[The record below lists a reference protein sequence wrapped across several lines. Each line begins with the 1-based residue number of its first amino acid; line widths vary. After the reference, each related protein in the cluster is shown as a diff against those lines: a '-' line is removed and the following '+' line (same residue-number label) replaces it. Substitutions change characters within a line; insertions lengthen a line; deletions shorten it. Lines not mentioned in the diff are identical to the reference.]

1 MSAPSYGGGG
11 EVPCF
16 ARIGVHGDR
25 SCEKLVEFVHC
36 LRCPVFAETAHD
48 LFDRPPPPGYRS
60 EWTERLAAPP
70 EAELG
75 EATSYVTIRIGT
87 EWLGLRSSMCIEVT
101 ESRRAFPLP
110 HRAGGAFQGLVN
122 VRGQSLLAVA
132 LGTLLDVRSEEGKGG
147 RARLVVVEGPDGRY
161 ALRVDEVDRVRRF
174 ANADVLDPPT
184 TLSHALTAHV
194 RGVVR
199 DGERLV
205 GLIDAPTLLSTLA
218 RCVS

>member
-1 MSAPSYGGGG
+1 MSAASRGGDD

-16 ARIGVHGDR
+16 ARVGVHGDR
-25 SCEKLVEFVHC
+25 SCVTLVEVVHC

-48 LFDRPPPPGYRS
+48 LFDRPPPPGYRH

-70 EAELG
+70 DAKVR

-87 EWLGLRSSMCIEVT
+87 EWLALRSSMCIEVT
-101 ESRRAFPLP
+101 ESRRAYPLP
-110 HRAGGAFQGLVN
+110 HRTGGAFQGPVN

-132 LGTLLDVRSEEGKGG
+132 LGTLLDVRSVEGKGG

-161 ALRVDEVDRVRRF
+161 AVRVDEVDGVRRF
-174 ANADVLDPPT
+174 AVADVLDPPT

-199 DGERLV
+199 DGDRLV
-205 GLIDAPTLLSTLA
+205 GLIDGPTLLSTLA